1 MIHGL
6 YDDSGELVAWE
17 PGQRKPAVENRDY
30 LREKRLSY
38 TPMFSGTYYIR
49 VARGVQR
56 RIRRW
61 TPPPVDYTLSVSL
74 IESEREFSQKD
85 RDAKL
90 FVAIVRELETKLQP
104 GVMTTDEASLERE
117 VRWYTM
123 ALEGGA
129 RYWLSVRSTVP
140 LEDVHPGLI
149 DPSLAQPYIR
159 VVFTDQGEIAYSA
172 PHKAGR
178 IYDIDLDLLPAESC
192 IYHFGILSQYLAP
205 YNVSVTKLADGDG
218 DAPVCGQGD
227 DGIAGGESD
236 EEDDSNGDVVTA
248 VQVVAE
254 STDLPA
260 DIDTPGVV
268 EVGVISRGEIE
279 EVGDADWF
287 RVSLNAG
294 VTYQIDMEGLWT
306 GYADSSGTWVGV
318 GTLVDP
324 LLSAIYDAS
333 GQLIPGSGDQTE
345 EGNGGT
351 GQNSRTVF
359 TPASSGD
366 YFIEATATS
375 AWLGTY
381 FLIVTELE

>member
-1 MIHGL
+1 MPQ
-6 YDDSGELVAWE
+6 S
-17 PGQRKPAVENRDY
+17 
-30 LREKRLSY
+30 S
-38 TPMFSGTYYIR
+38 
-49 VARGVQR
+49 
-56 RIRRW
+56 
-61 TPPPVDYTLSVSL
+61 PP
-74 IESEREFSQKD
+74 
-85 RDAKL
+85 L
-90 FVAIVRELETKLQP
+90 F
-104 GVMTTDEASLERE
+104 
-117 VRWYTM
+117 
-123 ALEGGA
+123 
-129 RYWLSVRSTVP
+129 SVRRSASI
-140 LEDVHPGLI
+140 LALALIAALGLFSSEVWAQSAREEK
-149 DPSLAQPYIR
+149 PSNLTAQ
-159 VVFTDQGEIAYSA
+159 VVAAGIQLNWNA
-172 PHKAGR
+172 PEARAAG
-178 IYDIDLDLLPAESC
+178 
-192 IYHFGILSQYLAP
+192 
-205 YNVSVTKLADGDG
+205 N
-218 DAPVCGQGD
+218 
-227 DGIAGGESD
+227 
-236 EEDDSNGDVVTA
+236 A

-287 RVSLNAG
+287 RVSLNAS

-375 AWLGTY
+375 AWRGTY
-381 FLIVTELE
+381 VLIVTELE